1 MSWQPYTEVHF
12 FVSTFGQ
19 FHLFVTNLVA
29 YNDLPDVESV
39 VDCCVVAIVKLLS
52 SKLVL
57 P

>member
-1 MSWQPYTEVHF
+1 MSWQSYTEVHF
-12 FVSTFGQ
+12 LVSTFGQ

-39 VDCCVVAIVKLLS
+39 VDCCLVAIVKLLS